1 MSEDPTQPPTS
12 PAATPPPAPAEPGAG
27 GHGWGTP
34 APATHGAPAPS
45 AHPTPDSPP
54 SHQHA
59 PRQQVPHHPAP
70 VAVPRAKQR
79 RPRVWPAVFAAG
91 LLGASLASVGTAF
104 LVGESISPPSPSPT
118 VNSQNAAAP
127 TVAGTPAWAEIAEKV
142 RPSVVAIQVSGASG
156 AGAGSGVVLDEEGRI
171 LTNNHVVQGADT
183 LQIMMMDGRLFRAEI
198 VGTDP
203 TTDLAVV
210 QIENPPE
217 ELVPGNLGTSASLQV
232 GQPVMAVGNP
242 LGLDSTVTTGII
254 SALERPVMAS
264 DSDRSNAT
272 ITNAI
277 QVDAAINPGNSG
289 GPLFNSA
296 GQVIG
301 INSSIA
307 TTSRSAGS
315 VGLGFAI
322 PIDLAHQIAEQ
333 LITNGK
339 AEHAFLGVSMTD
351 AAATAGGTTRMGA
364 KVEQVEPGTPA
375 AQAGIEPGDV
385 IVGIDDSAVGS
396 AESLTGFVRE
406 YRSGDEV
413 TITVIRDGAEE
424 QLSATLTTRPTD

>member
-1 MSEDPTQPPTS
+1 MSEQPTQPKAPHTPS
-12 PAATPPPAPAEPGAG
+12 GPAPQWSLTAGSAHAADEHPRTLDSNYGTFSSPQGAGEPPAAPA
-27 GHGWGTP
+27 
-34 APATHGAPAPS
+34 APK
-45 AHPTPDSPP
+45 
-54 SHQHA
+54 
-59 PRQQVPHHPAP
+59 R
-70 VAVPRAKQR
+70 RKQ
-79 RPRVWPAVFAAG
+79 RVWPAVFAAG
-91 LLGASLASVGTAF
+91 LLGAGFASLGTAF
-104 LVGESISPPSPSPT
+104 LVGDGVTPPSAPT
-118 VNSQNAAAP
+118 TASSQNTAAP
-127 TVAGTPAWAEIAEKV
+127 TVAGTPDWAAIAEKV
-142 RPSVVAIQVSGASG
+142 RPAVVAIQVSGSG
-156 AGAGSGVVLDEEGRI
+156 GSGAGSGVLIDDEGRI
-171 LTNNHVVQGADT
+171 LTNNHVVQGADA
-183 LQIMMMDGRLFRAEI
+183 LQIMMMDGRLFRGET

-210 QIENPPE
+210 QIQSAPDD
-217 ELVPGNLGTSASLQV
+217 LVAGELGTSSSLQV

-322 PIDLAHQIAEQ
+322 PIDLAHQVAEQ
-333 LITNGK
+333 LIASGK
-339 AEHAFLGVSMTD
+339 VEHAFLGVSMTD
-351 AAATAGGTTRMGA
+351 AAATADGTTRMGA

-375 AQAGIEPGDV
+375 AQAGIQPGDV
-385 IVGIDDSAVGS
+385 IVGIDDHAVGS

-413 TITVIRDGAEE
+413 RIALIRNGVE
-424 QLSATLTTRPTD
+424 QEIPATLATRPQQNS

>member
-1 MSEDPTQPPTS
+1 MTEDPYRPLPSDNPYGDYASLEAPPAAPAPAS
-12 PAATPPPAPAEPGAG
+12 PAAPAAGSSAGARG
-27 GHGWGTP
+27 
-34 APATHGAPAPS
+34 
-45 AHPTPDSPP
+45 
-54 SHQHA
+54 
-59 PRQQVPHHPAP
+59 
-70 VAVPRAKQR
+70 R
-79 RPRVWPAVFAAG
+79 RPRKSRVWPAVFAAG
-91 LLGASLASVGTAF
+91 LLGAGLGSLGTAY
-104 LVGESISPPSPSPT
+104 LVGEQNIPATPGPT
-118 VNSQNAAAP
+118 VAAQNAAAP
-127 TVAGTPAWAEIAEKV
+127 TVAGTPDWAAIAEKV
-142 RPSVVAIQVSGASG
+142 RPSVVAIQVNRQGGS
-156 AGAGSGVVLDEEGRI
+156 GAGSGVIFDDEGRV
-171 LTNNHVVQGADT
+171 LTNNHVVESAES
-183 LQIMMMDGRLFRAEI
+183 LQIMLVDGRLFRAEI

-210 QIENPPE
+210 EISDPPAD
-217 ELVPGNLGTSASLQV
+217 LVAGEFGTSATLEV

-307 TTSRSAGS
+307 TTSRTAGS

-322 PIDLAHQIAEQ
+322 PIDLGHQIAGQ
-333 LITNGK
+333 LILNGE

-351 AAATAGGTTRMGA
+351 AAATVDGITRIGA
-364 KVEQVEPGTPA
+364 RVEQVEPGTPA
-375 AQAGIEPGDV
+375 AQAGIREGDV
-385 IVGIDDSAVGS
+385 IVGIDDKVVGS

-406 YRSGDEV
+406 YRSGDHVTLTLIRSGAQHEV
-413 TITVIRDGAEE
+413 E
-424 QLSATLTTRPTD
+424 ATLTTRPSE